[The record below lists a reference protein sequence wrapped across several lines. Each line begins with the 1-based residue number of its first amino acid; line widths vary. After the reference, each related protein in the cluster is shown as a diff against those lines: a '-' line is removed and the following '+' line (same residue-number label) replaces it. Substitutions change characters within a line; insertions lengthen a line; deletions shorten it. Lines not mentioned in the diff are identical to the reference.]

1 MGAEFLITH
10 PEFRRNVG
18 LMHSKTSRLG
28 RMISVVSVWAASQGA
43 CLAQQ
48 VEFFTDVAEYRLGES
63 VMIPLRSASAVG
75 ETTTVDLETD
85 KQGVVEV
92 LRKPEFL
99 KGQSTGFARIRTL
112 APGEVSLRSGGSR
125 MRVKVLNE
133 RSVALLQKMRP
144 RFTSPPEGSCVW
156 GTVAIGVDIWVGVP
170 GVDRAA
176 KPEAL
181 LHLPDGRKLD
191 AVEAFPPLDGPF
203 WRMVYHL
210 DAASL
215 PPGDC
220 VLKVTCKPPVEG
232 GGKMEPLV
240 SDDHPLTIL
249 AAPGKDDII
258 FSGECEDT
266 LNTPRNERMGME
278 PPGVALESSAS
289 GYRAVGLR
297 RARPAW
303 MIQPDIQQPGRYQ
316 LMVRARGSLVGA
328 AYPSLGVVLGEN
340 ASDSGSVRLVSSSWH
355 QVPVGLPVQLG
366 KGPQWIG
373 VALANEFSYR
383 NQTQRVADI
392 DSFELRRVPDAA
404 SGTGGGMMMEAG
416 MMMRE
421 GGDKT
426 TGDKNKAPVARGLRV
441 AFTTLHDG
449 ETINGLTEI
458 RASLNSPALKN
469 ERDYQAIRT
478 DLWVNDGRLASAHG
492 RDPVF
497 RIHPHDLKKG
507 ANRLELHASSPCG
520 NNASSLS
527 QTLIADSAAH
537 PSKELE
543 TGFDADRYDLNRKG
557 WDKIKKTEIAADH
570 ALAEENG
577 PRAVHLFA
585 QGGQPVRLALPDDL
599 TGKRRLSIHARG
611 TGVLSVKLHQ
621 AQARHQAQREMEIGR
636 ITLEDKW
643 TWQPLASIDLAQGR
657 KTVSIEL
664 IEGDA
669 ALAGFSI
676 DTPKFIDASPPVVE
690 VLYPKPGAVISS
702 AGDAIVVKAFDD
714 LRLSH
719 FEVFIDGR
727 KTPLALPV
735 TRDAG
740 PLLLHLPASVLTNG
754 PRKIEVI
761 AFDTWG
767 KQTRSKTVPVTVR
780 ANAGPVLTLA
790 WPRAVRLSTTLGY
803 GMDEATLV
811 RILTTGEKAWLT
823 DQTNT
828 PWGGAHDPL
837 VEALA
842 MTWFPEGGDYQVRGR
857 VVTDLLATRNPVRAR
872 FVLFAQNH
880 FSTWMAKTGAVAKWE
895 EHRTFRNTGIARF
908 QDLLLTSA
916 TSPAMM
922 VYLDQQNSLG
932 RQLNENYAR
941 EVMELHTV
949 GVHGGYQQGD
959 VTSLAH
965 LLTGWGAQR
974 EATADGGRVDYNYRF
989 SPYLNEG
996 APLEVFGLSIPAAQ
1010 SPETADDR
1018 IRMIVEMLACRPET
1032 ARFIAEK
1039 MVSHYL
1045 GMPVDEATVETLAAE
1060 FLHSGGDMRRIMV
1073 ALVESPRFMAAELQ
1087 GKLMTPVEFGV
1098 AHQRSAAALHPWA
1111 VIGLGDR
1118 SGRNLFDRASPDGFP
1133 ETNEDYADSNYQLQ
1147 KWSYCKELEHGLSG
1161 SLPQGWFDA
1170 DALKDPNHAD
1180 AVIDHAFAVRE
1191 GRAPSPATRDAL
1203 RAILRQDIADP
1214 NHRRYLFASFLHMM
1228 PEFQTR

>member
-1 MGAEFLITH
+1 MQKESGYFARGCH
-10 PEFRRNVG
+10 
-18 LMHSKTSRLG
+18 
-28 RMISVVSVWAASQGA
+28 VVFVWLASLAA
-43 CLAQQ
+43 CLALQ
-48 VEFFTDVAEYRLGES
+48 VGFFTDVAEYRLGES
-63 VMIPLRSASAVG
+63 VMIPVRTAKAPG
-75 ETTTVDLETD
+75 ETTTVELHPD
-85 KQGVVEV
+85 KPGVVEV
-92 LRKPEFL
+92 LRQPEFL
-99 KGQSTGFARIRTL
+99 QGQATGFARIRTL
-112 APGEVSLRSGGSR
+112 APGEVSLRSGESR
-125 MRVKVLNE
+125 LRVKVLNE
-133 RSVALLQKMRP
+133 RPVSLLQKMRP
-144 RFTSPPEGSCVW
+144 RFTSPSEGSCVW

-170 GVDRAA
+170 GVDRAV

-181 LHLPDGRKLD
+181 LHLPDGRKLA

-203 WRMVYHL
+203 WRLVYHL

-220 VLKVTCKPPVEG
+220 LLKVACKPPVE

-240 SDDHPLTIL
+240 SDAHPLTIL
-249 AAPGKDDII
+249 AAPGRDDAI

-266 LNTPRNERMGME
+266 LDTPRTERMGME
-278 PPGVALESSAS
+278 PPGVALDSSAS

-303 MIQPDIQQPGRYQ
+303 VIQPDIQQPGRYQ

-340 ASDSGSVRLVSSSWH
+340 AGDSGSVRLVSSSWH
-355 QVPVGLPVQLG
+355 RVPVGLPVQLG

-373 VALANEFSYR
+373 VVLANEFSYR
-383 NQTQRVADI
+383 NQMQRVADI
-392 DSFELRRVPDAA
+392 DSFELRRVPDADA
-404 SGTGGGMMMEAG
+404 AAGGGMMMEAG

-426 TGDKNKAPVARGLRV
+426 TGNKNKAPVARGLRV
-441 AFTTLHDG
+441 AFTTLHEG
-449 ETINGLTEI
+449 EAINGLTEI
-458 RASLNSPALKN
+458 RAVLNSPALKK
-469 ERDYQAIRT
+469 ETDYKAIRT
-478 DLWVNDGRLASAHG
+478 DLWVNDERLASAHG

-507 ANRLELHASSPCG
+507 ANHLELHAASPCG

-527 QTLIADSAAH
+527 QTLIADSPAH
-537 PSKELE
+537 PAKKLE
-543 TGFDADRYDLNRKG
+543 TEVDS
-557 WDKIKKTEIAADH
+557 
-570 ALAEENG
+570 
-577 PRAVHLFA
+577 
-585 QGGQPVRLALPDDL
+585 Q
-599 TGKRRLSIHARG
+599 
-611 TGVLSVKLHQ
+611 
-621 AQARHQAQREMEIGR
+621 
-636 ITLEDKW
+636 
-643 TWQPLASIDLAQGR
+643 
-657 KTVSIEL
+657 
-664 IEGDA
+664 
-669 ALAGFSI
+669 
-676 DTPKFIDASPPVVE
+676 KFIDAAPPVVE
-690 VLYPKPGAVISS
+690 LLYPKPGAVISS
-702 AGDAIVVKAFDD
+702 AGDAIVLKAFDD

-719 FEVFIDGR
+719 FEVLIDGG
-727 KTPLALPV
+727 KTPLVFPV

-740 PLLLHLPASVLTNG
+740 PLLLRLPASLLENG

-761 AFDTWG
+761 AFDTSG
-767 KQTRSKTVPVTVR
+767 KQTRSKTLPVTVR
-780 ANAGPVLTLA
+780 ANTGPVLTLA
-790 WPRAVRLSTTLGY
+790 WPRAVRLATTLGF

-811 RILTTGEKAWLT
+811 RILTTGEKAWLA

-828 PWGGAHDPL
+828 PWGDAHDQL
-837 VEALA
+837 VDALA
-842 MTWFPEGGDYQVRGR
+842 TTWFPENGDYQVRGR
-857 VVTDLLATRNPVRAR
+857 VVTGLLATRHPVRER
-872 FVLFAQNH
+872 FLLFAQNH

-922 VYLDQQNSLG
+922 VYLDQHNSLG

-949 GVHGGYQQGD
+949 GVHGGYRQED

-974 EATADGGRVDYNYRF
+974 EATADGSRIDYNYRF

-996 APLEVFGLSIPAAQ
+996 APLEVFGLSIPAAR

-1018 IRMIVEMLACRPET
+1018 IRMVVEMLACRPET

-1039 MVSHYL
+1039 IVSHYL
-1045 GMPVDEATVETLAAE
+1045 GMPADEATVETLAAE
-1060 FLHSGGDMRRIMV
+1060 FLRSGGDMRRMIA
-1073 ALVESPRFMAAELQ
+1073 ALVESPRFMAAEVA

-1147 KWSYCKELEHGLSG
+1147 KWSYCKELEQGLSG
-1161 SLPQGWFDA
+1161 ALPWGWFAA
-1170 DALKDPNHAD
+1170 DVLKSADHRD
-1180 AVIDHAFAVRE
+1180 AVIDHAFAARK
-1191 GRAPSPATRDAL
+1191 GCAPSPATREAL
-1203 RAILRQDIADP
+1203 HSILQQDIADH
-1214 NHRRYLFASFLHMM
+1214 NQRRQLFASFLHMM

>member
-1 MGAEFLITH
+1 
-10 PEFRRNVG
+10 
-18 LMHSKTSRLG
+18 
-28 RMISVVSVWAASQGA
+28 MISVVSVWVASQGA
-43 CLAQQ
+43 CLALQ
-48 VEFFTDVAEYRLGES
+48 VDFCTDVAEYRLGES
-63 VMIPLRSASAVG
+63 VMIPVRTATAVG
-75 ETTTVDLETD
+75 EATPVDLEPD
-85 KQGVVEV
+85 KQGVIEV
-92 LRKPEFL
+92 LRQPEFL
-99 KGQSTGFARIRTL
+99 QGQNTAFARIRTL

-125 MRVKVLNE
+125 LRVKVLNE
-133 RSVALLQKMRP
+133 RSVSLLQKMRP
-144 RFTSPPEGSCVW
+144 RFTSPSEGACVW

-170 GVDRAA
+170 GVDRTV

-181 LHLPDGRKLD
+181 LHLPDGRKLET
-191 AVEAFPPLDGPF
+191 VEAFPPLDGPF
-203 WRMVYHL
+203 WRLVYHL
-210 DAASL
+210 DAGSL

-220 VLKVTCKPPVEG
+220 VLKVTCIPPVEG
-232 GGKMEPLV
+232 GGKMKLLA

-249 AAPGKDDII
+249 AAPGKDDVV
-258 FSGECEDT
+258 FKGECEDT
-266 LNTPRNERMGME
+266 LDTPRNERMGME

-328 AYPSLGVVLGEN
+328 AYPSLGAVLGEN
-340 ASDSGSVRLVSSSWH
+340 ASDSGSVRLVSSSWQ

-373 VALANEFSYR
+373 IVLANEFSYR

-404 SGTGGGMMMEAG
+404 AGSGGG

-421 GGDKT
+421 GGAKT
-426 TGDKNKAPVARGLRV
+426 TDDKNKAPVARGLRV
-441 AFTTLHDG
+441 AFTTLLDG
-449 ETINGLTEI
+449 ESINGRTEI
-458 RASLNSPALKN
+458 RAVLGSPALKN

-478 DLWVNDGRLASAHG
+478 DLWINDERLASAHG

-507 ANRLELHASSPCG
+507 VNRLELHAASPCG
-520 NNASSLS
+520 NNATSLS
-527 QTLIADSAAH
+527 QTLIADSASH
-537 PSKELE
+537 PAKELE
-543 TGFDADRYDLNRKG
+543 TGFDSDRYDLNRKG
-557 WDKIKKTEIAADH
+557 WDKIKKTDLAADQV
-570 ALAEENG
+570 LAKENG
-577 PRAVHLFA
+577 PRTVHLFA
-585 QGGQPVRLALPDDL
+585 QAGQPVRLDLPDEL
-599 TGKRRLSIHARG
+599 TGKRRLSIHGRG
-611 TGVLSVKLHQ
+611 IPGTAAGVLSVKLHQ
-621 AQARHQAQREMEIGR
+621 PQARHQAQREMEIGR

-643 TWQPLASIDLAQGR
+643 TWQPLASVDLTQGR
-657 KTVSIEL
+657 KSVSIEL
-664 IEGDA
+664 IEGEA

-676 DTPKFIDASPPVVE
+676 DTPKFIDAAPPVVE
-690 VLYPKPGAVISS
+690 MLYPKLGAVISA
-702 AGDAIVVKAFDD
+702 AGDAIVLKAFDD

-719 FEVFIDGR
+719 FEVLIDGR
-727 KTPLALPV
+727 KTPLVFSV
-735 TRDAG
+735 TQDAG
-740 PLLLHLPASVLTNG
+740 PMLLPLPASVLANG
-754 PRKIEVI
+754 PHKIEVI
-761 AFDTWG
+761 AYDTWG
-767 KQTRSKTVPVTVR
+767 KTTRSTTVPVTVR
-780 ANAGPVLTLA
+780 VNAGPVLTLA
-790 WPRAVRLSTTLGY
+790 WPRAVRLSTMLGY
-803 GMDEATLV
+803 GMDEAALV
-811 RILTTGEKAWLT
+811 RILTTGEKAWLAE
-823 DQTNT
+823 QTNT
-828 PWGGAHDPL
+828 PWGDAHDQL
-837 VEALA
+837 VETLA
-842 MTWFPEGGDYQVRGR
+842 VTWFPELSDYPVRGR
-857 VVTDLLATRNPVRAR
+857 VITDLLATRHPVRAR
-872 FVLFAQNH
+872 FALFAQNH

-974 EATADGGRVDYNYRF
+974 EATADGCRIDYNYRF

-1018 IRMIVEMLACRPET
+1018 IPMVIEMLACRPQT

-1039 MVSHYL
+1039 IVAHYL
-1045 GMPVDEATVETLAAE
+1045 GVPVDEATVETLATE
-1060 FLHSGGDMRRIMV
+1060 FLRSGGDMRRMMT
-1073 ALVESPRFMAAELQ
+1073 ALVESPRFMAADLG

-1118 SGRNLFDRASPDGFP
+1118 SGRNLFDRASPEGFP
-1133 ETNEDYADSNYQLQ
+1133 ENNEDYADSNYQLQ
-1147 KWSYCKELEHGLSG
+1147 KWSYCKELEQGLSG
-1161 SLPQGWFDA
+1161 SLPLGWFDA
-1170 DALKDPNHAD
+1170 NALKDPNHPD
-1180 AVIDHAFAVRE
+1180 ALIDHAFAARK
-1191 GRAPSPATRDAL
+1191 GRAPSPATREAL
-1203 RAILRQDIADP
+1203 RAILRQNVSDP